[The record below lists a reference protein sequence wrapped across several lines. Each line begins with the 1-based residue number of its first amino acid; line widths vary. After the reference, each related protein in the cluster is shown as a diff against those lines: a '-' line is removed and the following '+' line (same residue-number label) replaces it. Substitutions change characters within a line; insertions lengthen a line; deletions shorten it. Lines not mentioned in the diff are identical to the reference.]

1 MTDTLPAAVS
11 HKIKVGDLV
20 LVSYPIGEQT
30 NNPAR
35 ILNGLQFI
43 VKSKHQ
49 VDAQKNTR
57 VSKHYFELCGAVSKM
72 GVPYAFLED
81 ELIKL

>member
-1 MTDTLPAAVS
+1 MKPSDKINVS
-11 HKIKVGDLV
+11 DLV
-20 LVSYPIGEQT
+20 MVAFPVGEKT

-35 ILNGLQFI
+35 ILDVLQFI

-57 VSKHYFELCGAVSKM
+57 VSKHYFELYGAVSKM

-81 ELIKL
+81 ELVKL